1 MIDQILG
8 RPSPTLRRSQIW
20 LILFFWVWRL
30 YKGDGAPRPLGRN
43 PASAFIPGSS
53 RVSGGIG
60 ERVRD
65 RAAKSWLWKLWVELL
80 GRRLVTW
87 MGKVNDR
94 LRIFTPYQ
102 LILATLTVVYAVR
115 HVDDLLG
122 ISAPEPLAK
131 LYSRSYYRAT
141 YVNTALDA
149 GFSMAMNIKPQWL
162 KDISSMVF
170 SGYYLLYARE
180 GDEVLRRFR
189 AVCSVEMLRTTWD
202 KTNNPYIRL
211 LTARH
216 RPKLPIVRTIFIP
229 RPSQSSRASLPPVK
243 TMLFFS
249 GSEAELAQA
258 TELIVDFPGGGFIAM
273 SPECHEERLR
283 TWARR
288 TGKPVLG
295 VNYGK
300 APEYPYPW
308 SIEEGFDAY
317 RTLIETKGNVIGIAS
332 GRLDIVLSGD
342 SAGGNICATI
352 MLRIIEYPTHI
363 PRPISLVLAYPAL
376 DFNFTSWMSPQNLS
390 VLRTEQS
397 ETQIPGMIHGKD
409 HMRHKAPLSVV
420 DDVEKKSR
428 RQKTWAATISNKIP
442 MMSPRTE
449 GWRSNPQSPKS
460 PSKRLADLPRSVS
473 AKVMAWATAD
483 AEEDVRYS
491 TEEEDEGDEGD
502 EKTDSKVVGGAD
514 KRKDTE
520 KSLADRVKT
529 PREENRFELTRTES
543 PAPMVEAEKDKEAF
557 DAKVEKKRKKKG
569 AIGTRLTM
577 TSRVGYFQDRII
589 SPTMMR
595 AMAILYI
602 GPQRNP
608 DFETDYYIS
617 PILAPPHLLTHFP
630 PVYLI
635 CGERDPFVDD
645 TVIFSGKIRSAKR
658 ARKAEAET
666 AALGKSTKH
675 GEGLRMSTSKSK
687 ARREDTVD
695 PILQETDEDWVQ
707 TRIIEGW
714 GHGFMQMSSLMK
726 EVDPVLLE
734 MADWIDESFL
744 REKERKREAEELSA
758 AARLSASTYPTVE
771 AGVTAHASTSLHLKP
786 TQDYP
791 RVPKKTGTADLG
803 SAYFGAVEAPEDAN
817 DNLVTFT
824 PKNKKRTPPPS
835 GFLPVPRRAS
845 KESLASLRRS
855 PSAPKFDADETGS
868 SGEAMSIVTPPL
880 SLKSLPFREG
890 ATRGKATFGLF
901 GGTTTPAKPQER
913 SGRVSPTLFGRPRE
927 RPGSSNASK
936 PIPSPSAGA
945 RTSSVPP
952 HSSLNSSTPTSP
964 PEKPKGG
971 LVAAAL
977 SSARAASP
985 ALAAAAGFVPQSVGH
1000 VSEAELMRRRRME
1013 AVYGI
1018 GATASGASSEGEDE

>member
-1 MIDQILG
+1 MIDHILG
-8 RPSPTLRRSQIW
+8 RPSPTLRRTQIW
-20 LILFFWVWRL
+20 LILFFWTWRL
-30 YKGDGAPRPLGRN
+30 YKGDGAPRPPGRRA
-43 PASAFIPGSS
+43 ASVLVPGSS
-53 RVSGGIG
+53 RIRGGIG
-60 ERVRD
+60 EKVRD
-65 RAAKSWLWKLWVELL
+65 RAARSWIWKLWVELL
-80 GRRLVTW
+80 GRRLVTF

-115 HVDDLLG
+115 HMDDLLG

-149 GFSMAMNIKPQWL
+149 GFSMAMNIKPKWL
-162 KDISSMVF
+162 KDFCSMVF

-189 AVCSVEMLRTTWD
+189 AVCSVEMLRTTWE

-216 RPKLPIVRTIFIP
+216 RPSLPIVRTIYIP
-229 RPSQSSRASLPPVK
+229 RPAQSSRASLPPVK
-243 TMLFFS
+243 AMLFFS
-249 GSEAELAQA
+249 GSEAELARA

-308 SIEEGFDAY
+308 PIEEGFDAY
-317 RTLIETKGNVIGIAS
+317 RSLVETKGNIIGISS

-352 MLRIIEYPTHI
+352 MLRIIEYPTPI
-363 PRPISLVLAYPAL
+363 PRPVSLVLAYPAL
-376 DFNFTSWMSPQNLS
+376 DFNFTSWMSPQNLR

-420 DDVEKKSR
+420 DDVEKKKHK
-428 RQKTWAATISNKIP
+428 RQKTWAATISDKIP

-449 GWRSNPQSPKS
+449 GWRSSPTSPKS
-460 PSKRLADLPRSVS
+460 PSQGLRGLPRSVS
-473 AKVMAWATAD
+473 AKVMSWAAAD
-483 AEEDVRYS
+483 EEDDGRCS
-491 TEEEDEGDEGD
+491 TEEEDDGEEQPDA
-502 EKTDSKVVGGAD
+502 KVPGAAD
-514 KRKDTE
+514 KRKDAE

-529 PREENRFELTRTES
+529 PREEKKFELTRTES
-543 PAPMVEAEKDKEAF
+543 PAPMEEAKKDERAF
-557 DAKVEKKRKKKG
+557 DAKVEKKRRKKG
-569 AIGTRLTM
+569 VIGTRLTM

-602 GPQRNP
+602 GPHRNP

-617 PILAPPHLLTHFP
+617 PILAPPHLLAHFP

-658 ARKAEAET
+658 ARKSEAET
-666 AALGKSTKH
+666 VALGKSAKF
-675 GEGLRMSTSKSK
+675 GEGLRMSTGRAK
-687 ARREDTVD
+687 AGGGGDIAD
-695 PILQETDEDWVQ
+695 PILHETDEDWVQ

-744 REKERKREAEELSA
+744 REQERKREAEELSA
-758 AARLSASTYPTVE
+758 AARHSASAYPTVE
-771 AGVTAHASTSLHLKP
+771 AGVPAHASTSLHLKP

-791 RVPKKTGTADLG
+791 SVPKKTGTADLG
-803 SAYFGAVEAPEDAN
+803 SAYFGDAEAPEDAN

-824 PKNKKRTPPPS
+824 PKNKKKTPPPS

-845 KESLASLRRS
+845 KESLPLQRS
-855 PSAPKFDADETGS
+855 PSAPKFDADETES
-868 SGEAMSIVTPPL
+868 SGEALSVVTPPL
-880 SLKSLPFREG
+880 SLGSLPINEG
-890 ATRGKATFGLF
+890 MRGKATFGLF
-901 GGTTTPAKPQER
+901 GGTSAPGRPKER

-927 RPGSSNASK
+927 RPGSSSA
-936 PIPSPSAGA
+936 PQPRLSPSAA
-945 RTSSVPP
+945 RTSSAPP
-952 HSSLNSSTPTSP
+952 HSNLNSGEPTSPP

-971 LVAAAL
+971 LVAAAI

-985 ALAAAAGFVPQSVGH
+985 AFAAAAGFVPQSVGN

-1018 GATASGASSEGEDE
+1018 GETPSGASSDGEDE